1 MNGPQP
7 DRLTG
12 TTNELAK
19 ERNRAAAERTINTWL
34 GNCLTFIGIGVAFD
48 QITESLRY
56 RFPQQTPLVTTT
68 LSYILGMMF
77 IAFGLGLLGIALV
90 QHRIQIKAIE
100 RDDYVLSSISRLNTI
115 AVSAIVLTGFLGF
128 VIVLFLL

>member
-1 MNGPQP
+1 MNAPRP

-19 ERNRAAAERTINTWL
+19 ERNRAAAERTINSWL
-34 GNCLTFIGIGVAFD
+34 GNCLAFIGIGVAFD

-56 RFPQQTPLVTTT
+56 RFPQQDPVVTTT
-68 LSYILGMMF
+68 LSYVLGMMF

-115 AVSAIVLTGFLGF
+115 AVSAIVFTGFLGF